1 MFGQVRFVRLSHVDL
16 PVHAWMILSSDSLF
30 YMCCECSETDTKPE
44 F

>member
-30 YMCCECSETDTKPE
+30 CMCRERSETDTKLE